1 MRHQS
6 VGYHIKKS
14 LIYLFLIALAVTCM
28 IPFMMMMVNATRDG
42 NEILTGFSLIPSVH
56 LKENWDTVFSYFNLF
71 LGMRNSVLVAIPA
84 TLLSAY
90 FSTLTA
96 YGLAFY
102 QFKGNKVIFIVIL
115 VFMMIPGQ
123 LSLIGFYQLCS
134 KLKLVNSYIPLIV
147 PAIAAPGTVFFLRQ
161 YILSTLPKSLV
172 EAARMDGANELFSF
186 HRIVIPIVSPAV
198 ATMGILGFIGN
209 WNNYMLPMILINKN
223 EKMTL
228 PVMMATLRASQDIT
242 RNQGATYLSVAISVI
257 PILLVFAVFSKY
269 IISSVSAGAVK
280 E

>member
-1 MRHQS
+1 MHHS

-14 LIYLFLIALAVTCM
+14 LIYLFLVALAVTCM
-28 IPFMMMMVNATRDG
+28 IPFMMMMVNATRNG
-42 NEILTGFSLIPSVH
+42 NEILTGFSLIPSTH

-71 LGMRNSVLVAIPA
+71 LGMRNSLIVAIPA
-84 TLLSAY
+84 TLLGAY

-102 QFKGNKVIFIVIL
+102 KFKGNKVIFTVIL

-134 KLKLVNSYIPLIV
+134 KLKLINSYIPLII
-147 PAIAAPGTVFFLRQ
+147 PAIASPGTVFFLRQ
-161 YILSTLPKSLV
+161 YILSSLPKSLI

-186 HRIVIPIVSPAV
+186 HRIVIPIVAPAV
-198 ATMGILGFIGN
+198 ATMGIMGFIGN
-209 WNNYMLPMILINKN
+209 WNNYLLPMILLSKNKM
-223 EKMTL
+223 MTL